1 MVEKNTL
8 VFFEEDIGEKLFSN
22 DIYHI
27 CNFTRNDFRGKK
39 VQIGNL
45 NQCFLK
51 DRVCIRIKTAE
62 FFFHEIQKKHT

>member
-45 NQCFLK
+45 KSESVLLK

-62 FFFHEIQKKHT
+62 FFFS

>member
-1 MVEKNTL
+1 MYVCIYSGQIISRKVKAIINPKRGMVEKNIL

-39 VQIGNL
+39 GSKSGI
-45 NQCFLK
+45 
-51 DRVCIRIKTAE
+51 
-62 FFFHEIQKKHT
+62 

>member
-39 VQIGNL
+39 GPNRESEV
-45 NQCFLK
+45 
-51 DRVCIRIKTAE
+51 
-62 FFFHEIQKKHT
+62 

>member
-1 MVEKNTL
+1 MYIVVKLFQGRLKQSSTQNREWLRKNTL

-39 VQIGNL
+39 GPN
-45 NQCFLK
+45 
-51 DRVCIRIKTAE
+51 RE
-62 FFFHEIQKKHT
+62 SEI